1 MKNDLEIT
9 KYPYLGYS
17 PNLIEYFLII
27 GYEKSFIYNDILPN
41 FSNDPRATYEP
52 TTLNTI
58 SVASDVDMLD
68 NDMIVKLIFPKF
80 PTIWSTNNLIFD
92 PPTSSTIFF
101 LNADTF
107 GESSKIPF
115 HGCALLFN
123 EYFIINSNKIFVPKA
138 FCIISQY
145 PYFSLF
151 NAINKEILN
160 MFRTKTEIPIEIL
173 IYNML
178 NFIPSPINF
187 SLNLQTFPVKEL
199 FHYANHY
206 PHHHNSFNSKS
217 SSKDTPLTNYANS
230 ASRSSIMG
238 HSTNVLQLNGYPVLD
253 FNISEIFNI
262 LPMHMVVEILIFNF
276 LEFDMLFFSKN
287 LEILNFTMYIISVLN
302 YPCSDSIYLWHIL
315 SVAPEELLLDTSQF
329 VGKPCTSMVGI
340 NCTYNSAVDSCKI
353 VNPHFIVDIDNRQ
366 FLFKYN
372 ENSDEVTKANTL
384 LLHIRRI
391 VRDYNVNSFF
401 LSKNIKNLLK
411 ELDIISKQV
420 LTNTSV
426 SSYYFSSRETTN
438 NSNSIHEH
446 MPNNVVQT
454 NFFETGDK
462 VKILNKNIQEA
473 FYDFILNILIVFYNN
488 YFLNSS
494 FDKKKAEEEGS
505 NSNFFIHYNEDTSK
519 FSKEEAIFYNF
530 FKSSSKYNNYILN
543 FIQVYKC
550 INLYKIPLI
559 FSEEFIYLKKNSDE
573 KLFKSRFFEIIENF
587 YMEGNNKDKD
597 GKENSQ
603 IKKSIN
609 VNFHNFYCYYENNLK
624 NYFYEEVISNSSH
637 MSPLKVSKIFYELKE
652 DKNSQIKDK
661 EKSQP
666 FQSCSSNNSINLNLS
681 NDKSDKFKYQYE
693 YDIIEFDN
701 SILFKY
707 LHHMNNLPVD
717 LKEEIFPS
725 ISYKKINEIKQVK
738 FGEIVDAIEKNLI
751 NHKIIKSDQMI
762 IFSLILVFI
771 MTRPTCNFN
780 ESISHLRDMLELL
793 HSKSF
798 FLRKYMNLILS
809 IYNLPQTSDQL
820 NQNSKKSA
828 YINKMC
834 NFIIINFLRHKNIL
848 PNEVMMNLFE
858 NFTLQSEKEKEE
870 DFNTDSLLEED
881 SSNREHDLEKFNLFL
896 QYHFC
901 THGLRKSDYFLKLA
915 ENTLYD
921 GDLYLDCCQSN
932 EGSKKTCLGF
942 KFDFCNKLFTSE
954 IFSPLKLYNSAYKL
968 YACFIQ
974 NYQFELLDRDLLDKV
989 IINLIFYCKHLNM
1002 TYKFLLKFMDYEKSE

>member
-41 FSNDPRATYEP
+41 YNNDPKATYEP

-58 SVASDVDMLD
+58 SVASDVDMLE

-80 PTIWSTNNLIFD
+80 PSIWSTNNLTLD
-92 PPTSSTIFF
+92 TATSSTIFF

-151 NAINKEILN
+151 NSINKEILN

-178 NFIPSPINF
+178 NYIPSPINF
-187 SLNLQTFPVKEL
+187 SLNLQVFPIKEL

-206 PHHHNSFNSKS
+206 PNHHNSFTSKS
-217 SSKDTPLTNYANS
+217 SSKDFNLPNYTNS
-230 ASRSSIMG
+230 TSRSSVIG
-238 HSTNVLQLNGYPVLD
+238 QSTNVLQLNGYPVLD

-287 LEILNFTMYIISVLN
+287 LEILNFTMYIISILN
-302 YPCSDSIYLWHIL
+302 YPCNDSIYLWHIL

-329 VGKPCTSMVGI
+329 IGKPCTSMVGI
-340 NCTYNSAVDSCKI
+340 NCTYNSSVDSLKI
-353 VNPHFIVDIDNRQ
+353 NNPHFVVDIDNRQ
-366 FLFKYN
+366 FLFKHT
-372 ENSDEVTKANTL
+372 ESSEDVTKANTL

-391 VRDYNVNSFF
+391 VRDYSVNSFF
-401 LSKNIKNLLK
+401 LAKNIKNLMK

-420 LTNTSV
+420 LTNIPNLNN
-426 SSYYFSSRETTN
+426 YFQFRETIN
-438 NSNSIHEH
+438 NINSNHEH
-446 MPNNVVQT
+446 MHNNSIPT

-519 FSKEEAIFYNF
+519 FSREEVIFYNF
-530 FKSSSKYNNYILN
+530 FKISTKYNNYILN
-543 FIQVYKC
+543 FIQNYKC

-559 FSEEFIYLKKNSDE
+559 FSEEFIYLKNNSDE
-573 KLFKSRFFEIIENF
+573 KLFKSRFFEIIDNF
-587 YMEGNNKDKD
+587 YLEGNNKDKD
-597 GKENSQ
+597 AKENSQ
-603 IKKSIN
+603 IKKSISM
-609 VNFHNFYCYYENNLK
+609 NFHNFYCYYENNLK
-624 NYFYEEVISNSSH
+624 NYVYDEVILNSSYL
-637 MSPLKVSKIFYELKE
+637 SPLKVSKVYYELKE
-652 DKNSQIKDK
+652 DKNSQLKDK
-661 EKSQP
+661 EKIKSL
-666 FQSCSSNNSINLNLS
+666 SSKNSRIINYSKEKNE
-681 NDKSDKFKYQYE
+681 KFKYQYE
-693 YDIIEFDN
+693 YHIIEFDN

-707 LHHMNNLPVD
+707 LHHMNNLP
-717 LKEEIFPS
+717 LEKIEEIFPS
-725 ISYKKINEIKQVK
+725 IYYKKINEIKKVK
-738 FGEIVDAIEKNLI
+738 FCEIVDVIEKNLI
-751 NHKIIKSDQMI
+751 THKIIKSDQMI

-771 MTRPTCNFN
+771 MTRPKCNFN

-809 IYNLPQTSDQL
+809 IYNLPETCEQS
-820 NQNSKKSA
+820 NPNSKKSA

-858 NFTLQSEKEKEE
+858 NFTLQTEKEKDE

-881 SSNREHDLEKFNLFL
+881 NSNREHDLEKFNLFL

-921 GDLYLDCCQSN
+921 GDLFLDCCQVN

-942 KFDFCNKLFTSE
+942 KFDFNNKLFTSE
-954 IFSPLKLYNSAYKL
+954 IFSPYKLYNSTYKL
-968 YACFIQ
+968 YSCFIQ
-974 NYQFELLDRDLLDKV
+974 NYNTELLDRELLDKV
-989 IINLIFYCKHLNM
+989 IINLIFYCKNLNM
-1002 TYKFLLKFMDYEKSE
+1002 TYKFLLKFMDYEIIE